1 MSSLRQIKDVVQQF
15 AETASAALKL
25 DVEVVDENFCWVAG
39 SGRVKTLIGR
49 KIIEQGIIS
58 KLLLKGRKNVIVDR
72 PGEEESCK
80 FCPNYGKCRYKK
92 AVYSVIKNEE
102 ETIGVIGFSAVSE
115 AQEKLI
121 DSNAHAMLDFIDKI
135 GNLIGAKVKEYE
147 MLKQVK
153 TYAQLMNT
161 VIDNINKGIIILN
174 RDDMIMDVNRFIEE
188 KLQMNKEEIQN
199 KHIKKILPKI
209 NIDVNNDGNRPMQ
222 YREISKTVNGKHI
235 DLLYID
241 KPIVVNEQLE
251 GTIYLFEDYKD
262 TKQLA
267 YTISQKQS
275 TISFDQI
282 IGENRSFSDF
292 KEKVKQVAQNDSTVL
307 LTGETGTGKEL
318 FARAIHESSR
328 RSNKPFIAINC
339 GAIPEALIESELFGY
354 EKGAF
359 TGANKMGK
367 HGKFYLAD
375 KGTLFLDEVGTMP
388 IYLQIKLLRAIE
400 RREIERV
407 GGAKSIPID
416 VRIIAA
422 TNEPLNEMVEKGEFR
437 EDLYHRLNV
446 VTLFIPSLRERGED
460 ILVLADHFI
469 SKYASKF
476 NKYILGLSEEV
487 KDVFLNYDWKG
498 NVRELQNT
506 IEYAINMESSNYIT
520 KENLPF
526 QFKDV
531 KADMKIG
538 EFLTLEE
545 LEKQHIKMA
554 LDKCGWTENGR
565 IEAAKKLG
573 ISRATIYRKI
583 KKYNLT

>member
-39 SGRVKTLIGR
+39 SGRIKNLIGT

-92 AVYSVIKNEE
+92 AVYSIIKNEE
-102 ETIGVIGFSAVSE
+102 ETIGVIGFSAESKE
-115 AQEKLI
+115 QEKLI

-135 GNLIGAKVKEYE
+135 GNLISAKVKEYE

-174 RDDMIMDVNRFIEE
+174 RDDKIMDVNRFIEE
-188 KLQMNKEEIQN
+188 KLQINKEEIKD

-209 NIDVNNDGNRPMQ
+209 NIDNNNDENKPMQ
-222 YREISKTVNGKHI
+222 YREISRTVKGKHI
-235 DLLYID
+235 DLLYIA
-241 KPIVVNEQLE
+241 KPIVVNEQSE
-251 GTIYLFEDYKD
+251 GTICLFEDYKD

-318 FARAIHESSR
+318 FARAIHESSK

-460 ILVLADHFI
+460 ILVLANHFI

-487 KDVFLNYDWKG
+487 KDIFLNYDWKG

-526 QFKDV
+526 QFKEITTAL
-531 KADMKIG
+531 KSS
-538 EFLTLEE
+538 EFITLEE

-583 KKYNLT
+583 KKYNLA